1 MGHQLN
7 RKVVLNAASQ
17 TDAVCMSEV
26 NHVGI
31 TSGSAVSASGYDDDS
46 FASYDDDFDA
56 ETEGQTPSSPGQ
68 SQTPSSPGQSQTPS
82 SRGQSRLKPPSPG
95 QSQTSSR
102 SSRTSTIRSSSGLGM
117 QVESPTSGRS

>member
-68 SQTPSSPGQSQTPS
+68 SRTPS
-82 SRGQSRLKPPSPG
+82 SPG

-117 QVESPTSGRS
+117 QVE

>member
-68 SQTPSSPGQSQTPS
+68 SRTPSSPGQSQTPS
-82 SRGQSRLKPPSPG
+82 SPG

-117 QVESPTSGRS
+117 QVESP